1 MTQEDATTPQAK
13 YCPRCEGEFVPELE
27 SCPDCGV
34 ALSSSPPTEPP
45 HPEPVEIFS
54 SADRT
59 LLPLARATLTKAG
72 IEHQEIERDLSSA
85 IMGSIEHE
93 TVLYVGP
100 GDAARATQLLNEMD
114 DGEPQLPY

>member
-1 MTQEDATTPQAK
+1 MSESPVIPQAK
-13 YCPRCEGEFVPELE
+13 YCPQCEGEFVVELE
-27 SCPDCGV
+27 TCPDCGV
-34 ALSSSPPTEPP
+34 ALTTSPPAEPP
-45 HPEPVEIFS
+45 HPEPVEVFS

-59 LLPLARATLTKAG
+59 LLPLARATLSDAG

-100 GDAARATQLLNEMD
+100 DDAERAVALLDTIGQGD
-114 DGEPQLPY
+114 PKPPY